1 MSAQNPRRRPVT
13 QREMAEKFG
22 VSTRTVARFMAEP
35 REDFL
40 ARAKARRDRAVELRA
55 QGLKY
60 VEIAA
65 EMGVSTGTVSRLLH
79 DAKKLVDQEAA
90 LDQPQAS

>member
-65 EMGVSTGTVSRLLH
+65 EMDVSTGTVSRLLH
-79 DAKKLVDQEAA
+79 DAKKLVEQEAA